1 MADTPLSVRPES
13 ALRVSELTRRAFQR
27 ETPERHLGGYQDN
40 PFSPPRRHGGERSR
54 SCQPKDR
61 TALAPLP
68 PRVARSHMLR
78 QVERSLAPELAVG
91 PNNGSGHVNLNP
103 SPSYTQHT
111 LHAASPALA
120 PATHI
125 LQHRV
130 VTEIGPPQQLPPSAA
145 TRSATNELRFHQ
157 GAPIPTTPRH
167 SQTQRVARPTPPL
180 PRTATPSAPQ
190 TTGRLR
196 PVAQWSGTHRGDN
209 LNEESESDST
219 EEDTYV

>member
-1 MADTPLSVRPES
+1 MADTPLSVRAES
-13 ALRVSELTRRAFQR
+13 ASRVSESTRRVFQR
-27 ETPERHLGGYQDN
+27 ETPERHPGGYQDN
-40 PFSPPRRHGGERSR
+40 VFLPSRHHGGDRSR
-54 SCQPKDR
+54 SCQPKGR

-78 QVERSLAPELAVG
+78 QVERSLATDPAVG

-103 SPSYTQHT
+103 SLSNIQLT
-111 LHAASPALA
+111 LYVASPALA
-120 PATHI
+120 PPTRI
-125 LQHRV
+125 PQHRA
-130 VTEIGPPQQLPPSAA
+130 VTEIGPSQQLPPPVA
-145 TRSATNELRFHQ
+145 TRCATNELRFQQ
-157 GAPIPTTPRH
+157 GAPIPTTPRY

-180 PRTATPSAPQ
+180 PRTATPSAHQ

-219 EEDTYV
+219 DEDTYA